1 MNFDAIFVFLR
12 GKNKKEAMQNL
23 IKTFRI
29 QLEIMPMDFF
39 RSFHETINWDNRL
52 IGLLGPKGVGKST
65 LLLQHIKKTHDIGES
80 LYVQADDFYFT
91 THRLFDL
98 AYDFFAHGGKYLY
111 IDEIHKYKGWSTEIK
126 QIYDQLPL
134 LHVVYS
140 GSSLLDLEK
149 GGTDLSR
156 RTREYKMPGLS
167 FREYLNLS
175 LGWNLKAATLD
186 EVLAVKVDF
195 PYGEHRPLMY
205 FKKYMQRGYYPFF
218 NEPDYLPKLK
228 KVIMTTVEEDIPRY
242 AEMSISSREQLKKL
256 MYVLSQSV
264 PYKPNY
270 SELERDLGIP
280 RNSRPDY
287 IAYLEKARLLSAL
300 REKAK
305 GNSVMRKIDKIY
317 LDNPNIAYALSDS
330 DPDLGNMRET
340 IFLAWMKDLY
350 PLTTSSISDF
360 EMNGRTFEL
369 GGKKKGKKQ
378 IESATEGYIV
388 KDDIEYAYQNIIPLW
403 MFGFVY

>member
-1 MNFDAIFVFLR
+1 
-12 GKNKKEAMQNL
+12 MQNL

-29 QLEIMPMDFF
+29 QLEITPMDFF
-39 RSFHETINWDNRL
+39 RPFHEVINWDNRL

-65 LLLQHIKKTHDIGES
+65 LLLQHIKKAHNLDEA

-98 AYDFFAHGGKYLY
+98 AYDFQANGGKYLY
-111 IDEIHKYKGWSTEIK
+111 IDEIHKYRNWTVDIK

-149 GGTDLSR
+149 GGADLSR
-156 RTREYKMPGLS
+156 RTREYHMSGLS

-175 LGWNLKAATLD
+175 LGWNLKPATLD
-186 EVLAVKVDF
+186 EVLAGKVDF
-195 PYGEHRPLMY
+195 PYGEHRPLKY
-205 FKKYMQRGYYPFF
+205 FKTYMRTGFYPFF
-218 NEPDYLPKLK
+218 NEPDYLQRLK
-228 KVIMTTVEEDIPRY
+228 RVVMTTVEEDIPRY

-280 RNSRPDY
+280 RNSLPDY
-287 IAYLEKARLLSAL
+287 VAYLEKARLLSAL
-300 REKAK
+300 REKAT
-305 GNSVMRKIDKIY
+305 GNGILRKINKIY
-317 LDNPNIAYALSDS
+317 LDNPNMAYALSATE
-330 DPDLGNMRET
+330 PDVGNMRET
-340 IFLAWMKDLY
+340 IFIAWMKDLY
-350 PLTTSSISDF
+350 PLFASAISDF
-360 EMNGRTFEL
+360 EIDNRTFEV

-378 IESATEGYIV
+378 LAEASEGYIV

>member
-1 MNFDAIFVFLR
+1 
-12 GKNKKEAMQNL
+12 MQNL

-29 QLEIMPMDFF
+29 QLEITPMDFF
-39 RSFHETINWDNRL
+39 RPFHEVINWDNRL

-65 LLLQHIKKTHDIGES
+65 LLLQHIKKAHNLDEA

-98 AYDFFAHGGKYLY
+98 AYDFQANGGKYLY
-111 IDEIHKYKGWSTEIK
+111 IDEIHKYRNWTVDIK

-149 GGTDLSR
+149 GGADLSR
-156 RTREYKMPGLS
+156 RTREYHMSGLS

-175 LGWNLKAATLD
+175 LGWNLKPATLD
-186 EVLAVKVDF
+186 EVLAGKVDF
-195 PYGEHRPLMY
+195 PYGEHRPLKY
-205 FKKYMQRGYYPFF
+205 FKTYMRTGFYPFF
-218 NEPDYLPKLK
+218 NEPDYLQRLK
-228 KVIMTTVEEDIPRY
+228 RVVMTTVEEDIPRY

-270 SELERDLGIP
+270 SE
-280 RNSRPDY
+280 Y
-287 IAYLEKARLLSAL
+287 VAYLEKARLLSAL
-300 REKAK
+300 REKAT
-305 GNSVMRKIDKIY
+305 GNGILRKINKIY
-317 LDNPNIAYALSDS
+317 LDNPNMAYALSATE
-330 DPDLGNMRET
+330 PDVGNMRET
-340 IFLAWMKDLY
+340 IFIAWMKDLY
-350 PLTTSSISDF
+350 PLFASAISDF
-360 EMNGRTFEL
+360 EIDNRTFEV

-378 IESATEGYIV
+378 LAEASEGYIV

>member
-1 MNFDAIFVFLR
+1 
-12 GKNKKEAMQNL
+12 
-23 IKTFRI
+23 
-29 QLEIMPMDFF
+29 MDFF
-39 RSFHETINWDNRL
+39 RPFHETINWDNRL

-65 LLLQHIKKTHDIGES
+65 LLLQHIRKTHPLDEA

-98 AYDFFAHGGKYLY
+98 AYDFFALGGKYLY
-111 IDEIHKYKGWSTEIK
+111 IDEIHKYKNWSTEIK

-149 GGTDLSR
+149 GGADLSR
-156 RTREYKMPGLS
+156 RTREYRMPGLS

-175 LGWNLKAATLD
+175 MGWNLKPATLD
-186 EVLAVKVDF
+186 EVLAGKVDF
-195 PYGEHRPLMY
+195 PYKEHRPLKY
-205 FKKYMQRGYYPFF
+205 FKTYMKTGFYPFF
-218 NEPDYLPKLK
+218 KELDYLPKLK
-228 KVIMTTVEEDIPRY
+228 RVVMTTVEEDIPRY
-242 AEMSISSREQLKKL
+242 AEMSVSSREQLKKL
-256 MYVLSQSV
+256 MYVLAQSV

-280 RNSRPDY
+280 RNSLPDY

-300 REKAK
+300 REKSS
-305 GNSVMRKIDKIY
+305 GNSILRKIDKIY
-317 LDNPNIAYALSDS
+317 LDNPNMAFALSDTE
-330 DPDLGNMRET
+330 PDLGNLRET
-340 IFLAWMKDLY
+340 LFIAWLKDLY
-350 PLTTSSISDF
+350 PLTASSLSDF
-360 EMNGRTFEL
+360 EIGERTFEV

-378 IESATEGYIV
+378 IETATEGYIV

>member
-1 MNFDAIFVFLR
+1 
-12 GKNKKEAMQNL
+12 
-23 IKTFRI
+23 
-29 QLEIMPMDFF
+29 MDFF
-39 RSFHETINWDNRL
+39 RPFHETINWDNRL

-65 LLLQHIKKTHDIGES
+65 LLLQHIRKTHPLDEV

-98 AYDFFAHGGKYLY
+98 AYDFFALGGKYLY
-111 IDEIHKYKGWSTEIK
+111 IDEIHKYKNWSTEIK

-149 GGTDLSR
+149 GGADLSR

-175 LGWNLKAATLD
+175 MGWNLKPATLD
-186 EVLAVKVDF
+186 EVLAGKVDF
-195 PYGEHRPLMY
+195 PYKEHRPLKY
-205 FKKYMQRGYYPFF
+205 FKTYMKTGFYPFF
-218 NEPDYLPKLK
+218 KELDYLPKLK
-228 KVIMTTVEEDIPRY
+228 RVVMTTVEEDIPRY
-242 AEMSISSREQLKKL
+242 AEMSVSSREQLKKL
-256 MYVLSQSV
+256 MYVLAQSV

-280 RNSRPDY
+280 RNSLPDY
-287 IAYLEKARLLSAL
+287 IGYLEKARLLSAL
-300 REKAK
+300 REKTS
-305 GNSVMRKIDKIY
+305 GNGILRKIDKIY
-317 LDNPNIAYALSDS
+317 LDNPNMAYALSDTE
-330 DPDLGNMRET
+330 PDLGNLRET
-340 IFLAWMKDLY
+340 LFIAWLKDLY
-350 PLTTSSISDF
+350 PLTASSLSDF
-360 EMNGRTFEL
+360 EIGERTFEV

-378 IESATEGYIV
+378 IETASEGYIV

>member
-1 MNFDAIFVFLR
+1 
-12 GKNKKEAMQNL
+12 
-23 IKTFRI
+23 
-29 QLEIMPMDFF
+29 MDFF

-65 LLLQHIKKTHDIGES
+65 LLLQHIRKTHPFDEA

-111 IDEIHKYKGWSTEIK
+111 IDEIHKYPNWSTEIK

-140 GSSLLDLEK
+140 GSSLLDLER
-149 GGTDLSR
+149 GGADLSR
-156 RTREYKMPGLS
+156 RTREYTMPGLS

-175 LGWNLKAATLD
+175 LGWDLKTAILD
-186 EVLAVKVDF
+186 EVLAGKVDF
-195 PYGEHRPLMY
+195 PYGEQRPLKY
-205 FKKYMQRGYYPFF
+205 FRTYMRKGYYPFF
-218 NEPDYLPKLK
+218 NDPDYLPKLK
-228 KVIMTTVEEDIPRY
+228 KVVMTTVEEDIPRY
-242 AEMSISSREQLKKL
+242 AAMSIASREQLKKL

-280 RNSRPDY
+280 RNSLPDY
-287 IAYLEKARLLSAL
+287 IAYLEKARLLAAL
-300 REKAK
+300 RDKTS
-305 GNSVMRKIDKIY
+305 GNGVLRKIDKIY
-317 LDNPNIAYALSDS
+317 LDNPNMAYALSDT

-340 IFLAWMKDLY
+340 VFIAWMKDHY
-350 PLTTSSISDF
+350 PLTASPISDF
-360 EMNGRTFEL
+360 EIGDRTFEV
-369 GGKKKGKKQ
+369 GGKRKGKKQ
-378 IESATEGYIV
+378 IQAATKGYVV

>member
-1 MNFDAIFVFLR
+1 
-12 GKNKKEAMQNL
+12 MQSLFN
-23 IKTFRI
+23 TFHI
-29 QLEIMPMDFF
+29 LLEITPMQFF
-39 RSFHETINWDNRL
+39 RSFHESINWDNRL

-65 LLLQHIKKTHDIGES
+65 LLLQHIKKTHATDEA

-91 THRLFDL
+91 THRLYDL
-98 AYDFFAHGGKYLY
+98 AYSFFAQGGKYLY
-111 IDEIHKYKGWSTEIK
+111 IDEIHKYKNWSSEIK

-134 LHVVYS
+134 LHLVYS

-149 GGTDLSR
+149 GGADLSR

-175 LGWNLKAATLD
+175 MGWNLKKATLE
-186 EVLAVKVDF
+186 EVLAGKVDF
-195 PYGEHRPLMY
+195 PYGEHRPLKY
-205 FKKYMQRGYYPFF
+205 FKTYFRIGYYPFF

-228 KVIMTTVEEDIPRY
+228 QVIMTTVEEDIPRY
-242 AEMSISSREQLKKL
+242 AEMSIASREKLKKL
-256 MYVLSQSV
+256 MYVLAQSV

-280 RNSRPDY
+280 RNTLPDY

-300 REKAK
+300 RENVT
-305 GNSVMRKIDKIY
+305 GNSVLRKIEKLY
-317 LDNPNIAYALSDS
+317 LDNPNMAYALSDS
-330 DPDLGNMRET
+330 EPDIGNLRET
-340 IFLAWMKDLY
+340 LFIAWLKDLY
-350 PLTTSSISDF
+350 PLTASPISDF
-360 EMNGRTFEL
+360 EIDGRTFEL

-378 IESATEGYIV
+378 IAEAKEGYIV
-388 KDDIEYAYQNIIPLW
+388 KDDIEYAYENIIPLW

>member
-1 MNFDAIFVFLR
+1 
-12 GKNKKEAMQNL
+12 MQNL

-29 QLEIMPMDFF
+29 QLEITPMDFF
-39 RSFHETINWDNRL
+39 RPFHEVINWDNRL

-65 LLLQHIKKTHDIGES
+65 LLLQHIKKAHNLDEV

-98 AYDFFAHGGKYLY
+98 AYDFQANGGKYLY
-111 IDEIHKYKGWSTEIK
+111 IDEIHKYRNWTVDIK

-149 GGTDLSR
+149 GGADLSR
-156 RTREYKMPGLS
+156 RTREYHMSGLS

-175 LGWNLKAATLD
+175 LGWNLKPATLD
-186 EVLAVKVDF
+186 EVLAGKVDF
-195 PYGEHRPLMY
+195 PYGEHRPLKY
-205 FKKYMQRGYYPFF
+205 FKTYMKTGYYPFF
-218 NEPDYLPKLK
+218 NEPDYLQRLK
-228 KVIMTTVEEDIPRY
+228 RVVMTTVEEDIPRY

-280 RNSRPDY
+280 RNSLPDY
-287 IAYLEKARLLSAL
+287 VAYLEKARLLSAL
-300 REKAK
+300 REKAT
-305 GNSVMRKIDKIY
+305 GNGILRKINKIY
-317 LDNPNIAYALSDS
+317 LDNPNMAYALSATE
-330 DPDLGNMRET
+330 PDVGNMRET
-340 IFLAWMKDLY
+340 IFIAWMKDLY
-350 PLTTSSISDF
+350 PLFASAISDF
-360 EMNGRTFEL
+360 EIDGRTFEV

-378 IESATEGYIV
+378 LAEASEGYIV

>member
-1 MNFDAIFVFLR
+1 
-12 GKNKKEAMQNL
+12 MQNL
-23 IKTFRI
+23 IKTFHI
-29 QLEIMPMDFF
+29 QLEITPMDFF
-39 RSFHETINWDNRL
+39 RPFHDTINWNNRL

-65 LLLQHIKKTHDIGES
+65 LLLQHIQKANPLNET

-91 THRLFDL
+91 THRIFDL
-98 AYDFFAHGGKYLY
+98 AYNFFAQGGKYLY
-111 IDEIHKYKGWSTEIK
+111 INEIHKYKNWTTDIK

-149 GGTDLSR
+149 GGADLSR

-175 LGWNLKAATLD
+175 MGWNLKPATLD
-186 EVLAVKVDF
+186 DILAGKVDF
-195 PYGEHRPLMY
+195 PYREHRPLKY
-205 FKKYMQRGYYPFF
+205 FNTYMKSGFYPFF
-218 NEPDYLPKLK
+218 NEPDYLPRLK
-228 KVIMTTVEEDIPRY
+228 RVIMTTVEEDIPRY
-242 AEMSISSREQLKKL
+242 AEMSVSSREQLKKL
-256 MYVLSQSV
+256 MYVLAQSV

-270 SELERDLGIP
+270 SELERDLGIL
-280 RNSRPDY
+280 RNSLPDY

-300 REKAK
+300 REKTT
-305 GNSVMRKIDKIY
+305 GNGILRKIDKIY
-317 LDNPNIAYALSDS
+317 LDNPNMAYALSDTE
-330 DPDLGNMRET
+330 PDIGNMRET
-340 IFLAWMKDLY
+340 VFLAWMKDLY
-350 PLTTSSISDF
+350 PLTASPISDF
-360 EMNGRTFEL
+360 EINGRTFEL

-378 IESATEGYIV
+378 IETASEGYIV

>member
-98 AYDFFAHGGKYLY
+98 AYGFFAHGGKYLY

-149 GGTDLSR
+149 GGADLSR

-175 LGWNLKAATLD
+175 LGWSLKAATLD
-186 EVLAVKVDF
+186 EVLAGKVDF

-205 FKKYMQRGYYPFF
+205 FKKYMRRGYYPFF

-270 SELERDLGIP
+270 SELERDLGIS
-280 RNSRPDY
+280 RNSLPDY

-317 LDNPNIAYALSDS
+317 LDNPNMAYALSDS

>member
-1 MNFDAIFVFLR
+1 
-12 GKNKKEAMQNL
+12 
-23 IKTFRI
+23 
-29 QLEIMPMDFF
+29 MDFF

-65 LLLQHIKKTHDIGES
+65 LLLQHIRKTHPFDEA

-111 IDEIHKYKGWSTEIK
+111 IDEIHKYPNWFTEIK

-134 LHVVYS
+134 LYVVYS
-140 GSSLLDLEK
+140 GSSLLDLER
-149 GGTDLSR
+149 GGADLSR
-156 RTREYKMPGLS
+156 RTREYTMPGLS

-175 LGWNLKAATLD
+175 LGWDLKTATLD
-186 EVLAVKVDF
+186 EVLAGKVDF
-195 PYGEHRPLMY
+195 PYGEQRPLKY
-205 FKKYMQRGYYPFF
+205 FRTYMRKGYYPFF
-218 NEPDYLPKLK
+218 NDPDYLPKLK
-228 KVIMTTVEEDIPRY
+228 KVVMTTVEEDIPRY
-242 AEMSISSREQLKKL
+242 AAMSIASRKQLKKL

-280 RNSRPDY
+280 RNSLPDY
-287 IAYLEKARLLSAL
+287 IAYLEKARLLAAL
-300 REKAK
+300 RDKTS
-305 GNSVMRKIDKIY
+305 GNGVLRKIDKIY
-317 LDNPNIAYALSDS
+317 LDNPNMAYALSDT
-330 DPDLGNMRET
+330 DPDLSNMRET
-340 IFLAWMKDLY
+340 IFIAWMKDHY
-350 PLTTSSISDF
+350 PLTASPISDF
-360 EMNGRTFEL
+360 EIGDRTFEV
-369 GGKKKGKKQ
+369 GGKRKGKKQ
-378 IESATEGYIV
+378 IQAATKGYVV

>member
-1 MNFDAIFVFLR
+1 
-12 GKNKKEAMQNL
+12 MQNL

-29 QLEIMPMDFF
+29 QLEITPMDFF
-39 RSFHETINWDNRL
+39 RPFHEVINWDNRL

-65 LLLQHIKKTHDIGES
+65 LLLQHIKKAHNLDEA

-98 AYDFFAHGGKYLY
+98 AYDFQANGGKYLY
-111 IDEIHKYKGWSTEIK
+111 IDEIHKYRNWTVDIK

-149 GGTDLSR
+149 GGADLSR
-156 RTREYKMPGLS
+156 RTREYHMSGLS

-175 LGWNLKAATLD
+175 LGWNLKPATLD
-186 EVLAVKVDF
+186 EVLAGKVDF
-195 PYGEHRPLMY
+195 PYGEHRPLKY
-205 FKKYMQRGYYPFF
+205 FKTYMRTGFYPFF
-218 NEPDYLPKLK
+218 NEPDYLQRLK
-228 KVIMTTVEEDIPRY
+228 RVVMTTVEEDIPRY

-280 RNSRPDY
+280 RNSLPDY
-287 IAYLEKARLLSAL
+287 VAYLEKARLLSAL
-300 REKAK
+300 REKAT
-305 GNSVMRKIDKIY
+305 GNGILRKINKIY
-317 LDNPNIAYALSDS
+317 LDNPNMAYALSATE
-330 DPDLGNMRET
+330 PDIGNMRET
-340 IFLAWMKDLY
+340 IFIAWMKDLY
-350 PLTTSSISDF
+350 PLFASAISDF
-360 EMNGRTFEL
+360 EIDNRTFEV

-378 IESATEGYIV
+378 LAEASEGYIV

>member
-1 MNFDAIFVFLR
+1 
-12 GKNKKEAMQNL
+12 MQNL
-23 IKTFRI
+23 IKAFHI
-29 QLEIMPMDFF
+29 QLEITPMKFF
-39 RSFHETINWDNRL
+39 RPFHDAINWDNRL

-65 LLLQHIKKTHDIGES
+65 LLLQHIRRDLPIDET

-98 AYDFFAHGGKYLY
+98 AYDFFAQGGKFLF
-111 IDEIHKYKGWSTEIK
+111 IDEIHKYRHWSTEIK
-126 QIYDQLPL
+126 QMYDQLPL

-149 GGTDLSR
+149 GGADLSR
-156 RTREYKMPGLS
+156 RTREYTMPGLS

-175 LGWNLKAATLD
+175 MGWQLDTASLD
-186 EVLAVKVDF
+186 EVLSGKVDF
-195 PYGEHRPLMY
+195 PFGEYRPLKY
-205 FKKYMQRGYYPFF
+205 FKTYMKQGFYPFF
-218 NEPDYLPKLK
+218 GEPDYLPKLK
-228 KVIMTTVEEDIPRY
+228 RVVMTTVEEDIPRY

-256 MYVLSQSV
+256 MYVLAQSV

-280 RNSRPDY
+280 RNSLPDY

-300 REKAK
+300 REKTS
-305 GNSVMRKIDKIY
+305 GNSMIRKIDKIY
-317 LDNPNIAYALSDS
+317 LDNPNMAYALSDTE
-330 DPDLGNMRET
+330 PDLGNMRET
-340 IFLAWMKDLY
+340 LFIAWMKDLY
-350 PLTTSSISDF
+350 PLTASPVSDF
-360 EMNGRTFEL
+360 EIGGKTFEV

-378 IESATEGYIV
+378 IQAAEEGYVV
-388 KDDIEYAYQNIIPLW
+388 KDDIEYAYRNIIPLW

>member
-1 MNFDAIFVFLR
+1 MN
-12 GKNKKEAMQNL
+12 
-23 IKTFRI
+23 
-29 QLEIMPMDFF
+29 FF

-65 LLLQHIKKTHDIGES
+65 LLLQHIQKAHDIGES

-98 AYDFFAHGGKYLY
+98 AYSFFANGGRFLY

-149 GGTDLSR
+149 GGADLSR
-156 RTREYKMPGLS
+156 RTREYKMFGLS

-175 LGWNLKAATLD
+175 MGWNLKVATLD
-186 EVLAVKVDF
+186 EVLAGKVDF
-195 PYGEHRPLMY
+195 PYGEHRPLKY
-205 FKKYMQRGYYPFF
+205 FKMYIRNGYYPFF
-218 NEPDYLPKLK
+218 SEPDYLPKLQI
-228 KVIMTTVEEDIPRY
+228 VIMTTVEEDIPRY

-280 RNSRPDY
+280 RNSLPDY

-300 REKAK
+300 REKTK

-317 LDNPNIAYALSDS
+317 LDNPNMAYALSDAE
-330 DPDLGNMRET
+330 PDLGNMRET
-340 IFLAWMKDLY
+340 VFMAWLKDLY
-350 PLTTSSISDF
+350 PLTTSPISDF

-378 IESATEGYIV
+378 IESATEGYVV

>member
-1 MNFDAIFVFLR
+1 
-12 GKNKKEAMQNL
+12 MQNL
-23 IKTFRI
+23 FKTFRI
-29 QLEIMPMDFF
+29 QLEITPMDFF
-39 RSFHETINWDNRL
+39 RPFHDVINWENRL

-65 LLLQHIKKTHDIGES
+65 LLLQHIKKTHSFAEA

-111 IDEIHKYKGWSTEIK
+111 IDEIHKYRNWSIEVK

-149 GGTDLSR
+149 GGADLSR

-175 LGWNLKAATLD
+175 MGWNLKPTTLD
-186 EVLAVKVDF
+186 EILAGKVDF
-195 PYGEHRPLMY
+195 PYGEHRPLKY
-205 FKKYMQRGYYPFF
+205 FKTYMKSGFYPFF

-228 KVIMTTVEEDIPRY
+228 EVIMTIVEEDIPRY

-256 MYVLSQSV
+256 MYVLAQNV

-280 RNSRPDY
+280 RNSLPDY

-300 REKAK
+300 REKTT
-305 GNSVMRKIDKIY
+305 GNSIMRKIDKIY
-317 LDNPNIAYALSDS
+317 LDNPNMAYALSDTE
-330 DPDLGNMRET
+330 PDLGNMRET
-340 IFLAWMKDLY
+340 VFIAWMKDRY
-350 PLTTSSISDF
+350 ALTASPVSDF
-360 EMNGRTFEL
+360 EIDGRTFVVGGNEV

-378 IESATEGYIV
+378 IQASMEGYVV

>member
-1 MNFDAIFVFLR
+1 
-12 GKNKKEAMQNL
+12 
-23 IKTFRI
+23 
-29 QLEIMPMDFF
+29 MDFF
-39 RSFHETINWDNRL
+39 RPFHEVINWDNRL

-65 LLLQHIKKTHDIGES
+65 LLLQHIKKAHNLDEA

-98 AYDFFAHGGKYLY
+98 AYDFQANGGKYLY
-111 IDEIHKYKGWSTEIK
+111 IDEIHKYRNWTVDIK

-149 GGTDLSR
+149 GGADLSR
-156 RTREYKMPGLS
+156 RTREYHMSGLS

-175 LGWNLKAATLD
+175 LGWNLKPATLD
-186 EVLAVKVDF
+186 EVLAGKIDF
-195 PYGEHRPLMY
+195 PYGEHRPLKY
-205 FKKYMQRGYYPFF
+205 FKTYMKTGYYPFF
-218 NEPDYLPKLK
+218 NEPDYLQRLK
-228 KVIMTTVEEDIPRY
+228 RVVMTTVEEDIPRY

-280 RNSRPDY
+280 RNSLPDY
-287 IAYLEKARLLSAL
+287 VAYLEKARLLSAL
-300 REKAK
+300 REKAT
-305 GNSVMRKIDKIY
+305 GNGILRKINKIY
-317 LDNPNIAYALSDS
+317 LDNPNMAYALSATE
-330 DPDLGNMRET
+330 PDIGNMRET
-340 IFLAWMKDLY
+340 IFIAWMKDLY
-350 PLTTSSISDF
+350 PLFASAISDF
-360 EMNGRTFEL
+360 EIDNRTFEV

-378 IESATEGYIV
+378 LAEASEGYIV

>member
-1 MNFDAIFVFLR
+1 MLF
-12 GKNKKEAMQNL
+12 AMQNL
-23 IKTFRI
+23 IKTFHI
-29 QLEIMPMDFF
+29 QLEITPMKFF
-39 RSFHETINWDNRL
+39 RLFHDVINWDNRL

-65 LLLQHIKKTHDIGES
+65 LLLQHIRRALPLDET

-98 AYDFFAHGGKYLY
+98 AYDFFAQGGKFLFV
-111 IDEIHKYKGWSTEIK
+111 DEIHKYRHWSTEIK

-149 GGTDLSR
+149 GGADLSR
-156 RTREYKMPGLS
+156 RTREYMMPGLS

-175 LGWNLKAATLD
+175 MGWQLATASLD
-186 EVLAVKVDF
+186 DVLSGKVDF
-195 PYGEHRPLMY
+195 PYGEYRPLKY
-205 FKKYMQRGYYPFF
+205 FKTYMKQGFYPFF
-218 NEPDYLPKLK
+218 GEPDYLPKLK
-228 KVIMTTVEEDIPRY
+228 RVVMTTVEEDIPRY

-256 MYVLSQSV
+256 MYVLAQSV

-280 RNSRPDY
+280 RNTLPDY

-300 REKAK
+300 REKTS
-305 GNSVMRKIDKIY
+305 GNSIMRKIDKIY
-317 LDNPNIAYALSDS
+317 LDNPNMAYALSDNE
-330 DPDLGNMRET
+330 PDLGNMRET
-340 IFLAWMKDLY
+340 LFIAWMKDLY
-350 PLTTSSISDF
+350 PLTASPVSDF
-360 EMNGRTFEL
+360 EIDGKTFEV

-378 IESATEGYIV
+378 IQAAEEGYVV
-388 KDDIEYAYQNIIPLW
+388 KDDIEYAYRNIIPLW

>member
-1 MNFDAIFVFLR
+1 
-12 GKNKKEAMQNL
+12 MQNL
-23 IKTFRI
+23 IKAFHI
-29 QLEIMPMDFF
+29 QLEITPMKFF
-39 RSFHETINWDNRL
+39 RPFHVAINWDNRL

-65 LLLQHIKKTHDIGES
+65 LLLQHIRRDLPIDET

-98 AYDFFAHGGKYLY
+98 AYDFFAQGGKFLF
-111 IDEIHKYKGWSTEIK
+111 IDEIHKYRHWSTEIK
-126 QIYDQLPL
+126 QMYDQLPL

-149 GGTDLSR
+149 GGADLSR
-156 RTREYKMPGLS
+156 RTREYTMPGLS

-175 LGWNLKAATLD
+175 MGWQLDTASLD
-186 EVLAVKVDF
+186 EVLSGKVDF
-195 PYGEHRPLMY
+195 PYGEYRPLKY
-205 FKKYMQRGYYPFF
+205 FKTYMKQGFYPFF
-218 NEPDYLPKLK
+218 GEPDYLPKLK
-228 KVIMTTVEEDIPRY
+228 RVVMTTVEEDIPRY

-256 MYVLSQSV
+256 MYVLAQSV

-280 RNSRPDY
+280 RNSLPDY

-300 REKAK
+300 REKTS
-305 GNSVMRKIDKIY
+305 GNSMIRKIDKIY
-317 LDNPNIAYALSDS
+317 LDNPNMAYALSDTE
-330 DPDLGNMRET
+330 PDLGNMRET
-340 IFLAWMKDLY
+340 LFIAWMKDLY
-350 PLTTSSISDF
+350 PLTASPVSDF
-360 EMNGRTFEL
+360 EIGGKTFEV

-378 IESATEGYIV
+378 IQAAEEGYVV
-388 KDDIEYAYQNIIPLW
+388 KDDIEYAYRNIIPLW

>member
-1 MNFDAIFVFLR
+1 
-12 GKNKKEAMQNL
+12 MQNL

-29 QLEIMPMDFF
+29 QLEITPMDFF
-39 RSFHETINWDNRL
+39 RPFHEVINWDNRL

-65 LLLQHIKKTHDIGES
+65 LLLQHIKKAHNLDEV

-98 AYDFFAHGGKYLY
+98 AYDFQANGGKYLY
-111 IDEIHKYKGWSTEIK
+111 IDEIHKYRNWTVDIK

-149 GGTDLSR
+149 GGADLSR
-156 RTREYKMPGLS
+156 RTREYHMSGLS

-175 LGWNLKAATLD
+175 LGWNLKPATLD
-186 EVLAVKVDF
+186 EVLAGKVDF
-195 PYGEHRPLMY
+195 PYGEHRPLKY
-205 FKKYMQRGYYPFF
+205 FKTYMKTGYYPFF
-218 NEPDYLPKLK
+218 NEPDYLQRLK
-228 KVIMTTVEEDIPRY
+228 RVVMTTVEEDIPRY

-280 RNSRPDY
+280 RNSLPDY
-287 IAYLEKARLLSAL
+287 VAYLEKARLLSAL
-300 REKAK
+300 REKAT
-305 GNSVMRKIDKIY
+305 GNGILRKINKIY
-317 LDNPNIAYALSDS
+317 LDNPNMAYALSATE
-330 DPDLGNMRET
+330 PDIGNMRET
-340 IFLAWMKDLY
+340 IFIAWMKDLY
-350 PLTTSSISDF
+350 PLFASAISDF
-360 EMNGRTFEL
+360 EIDNRTFEV

-378 IESATEGYIV
+378 LAEASEGYIV

>member
-1 MNFDAIFVFLR
+1 
-12 GKNKKEAMQNL
+12 MQNL

-29 QLEIMPMDFF
+29 QLEITPMDFF
-39 RSFHETINWDNRL
+39 RPFHEVINWDNRL

-65 LLLQHIKKTHDIGES
+65 LLLQHIKKAHNLDEA

-98 AYDFFAHGGKYLY
+98 AYDFQANGGKYLY
-111 IDEIHKYKGWSTEIK
+111 IDEIHKYRNWTVDIK

-149 GGTDLSR
+149 GGAELSR
-156 RTREYKMPGLS
+156 RTREYHMSGLS
-167 FREYLNLS
+167 LREYLNLS
-175 LGWNLKAATLD
+175 LGWNLKPATLD
-186 EVLAVKVDF
+186 EVLAGKIDF
-195 PYGEHRPLMY
+195 PYGEHRPLKY
-205 FKKYMQRGYYPFF
+205 FKTYMKTGYYPFF
-218 NEPDYLPKLK
+218 NEPDYLQRLK
-228 KVIMTTVEEDIPRY
+228 RVVMTTVEEDIPRY

-280 RNSRPDY
+280 RNSLPDY
-287 IAYLEKARLLSAL
+287 VAYLEKARLLSAL
-300 REKAK
+300 REKATDN
-305 GNSVMRKIDKIY
+305 GILRKINKIY
-317 LDNPNIAYALSDS
+317 LDNPNMAYALSATE
-330 DPDLGNMRET
+330 PDIGNMRET
-340 IFLAWMKDLY
+340 IFIAWMKDLY
-350 PLTTSSISDF
+350 PLFASAISDF
-360 EMNGRTFEL
+360 EIDNRTFEV

-378 IESATEGYIV
+378 LAEASEGYIV

>member
-1 MNFDAIFVFLR
+1 
-12 GKNKKEAMQNL
+12 MQNL

-29 QLEIMPMDFF
+29 QLEITPMDFF
-39 RSFHETINWDNRL
+39 RPFHEVINWDNRL

-65 LLLQHIKKTHDIGES
+65 LLLQHIKKAHNLDEV

-98 AYDFFAHGGKYLY
+98 AYDFQANGGKYLY
-111 IDEIHKYKGWSTEIK
+111 IDEIHKYRNWTVDIK

-149 GGTDLSR
+149 GGADLSR
-156 RTREYKMPGLS
+156 RTREYHMSGLS
-167 FREYLNLS
+167 FREYLSLS
-175 LGWNLKAATLD
+175 LGWNLKPATLD
-186 EVLAVKVDF
+186 EVLAGKVDF
-195 PYGEHRPLMY
+195 PYGEHRPLKY
-205 FKKYMQRGYYPFF
+205 FKTYMRTGFYPFF
-218 NEPDYLPKLK
+218 NEPDYLQRLK
-228 KVIMTTVEEDIPRY
+228 RVVMTTVEEDIPRY

-280 RNSRPDY
+280 RNSLPDY
-287 IAYLEKARLLSAL
+287 VAYLEKARLLSAL
-300 REKAK
+300 REKAT
-305 GNSVMRKIDKIY
+305 GNGILRKINKIY
-317 LDNPNIAYALSDS
+317 LDNPNMVYALSATE
-330 DPDLGNMRET
+330 PDVGNMRET
-340 IFLAWMKDLY
+340 IFIAWMKDLY
-350 PLTTSSISDF
+350 PLFASAISDF
-360 EMNGRTFEL
+360 EIDGRTFEV

-378 IESATEGYIV
+378 LAEASEGYIV

>member
-1 MNFDAIFVFLR
+1 MIYNANFLFLQ
-12 GKNKKEAMQNL
+12 GQTIEKIMQNL

-29 QLEIMPMDFF
+29 QLEITPMNFF
-39 RSFHETINWDNRL
+39 RPFHDIINWENRL

-65 LLLQHIKKTHDIGES
+65 LLLQHIRKTRSLDEA

-98 AYDFFAHGGKYLY
+98 AYDFFALGGKYLY
-111 IDEIHKYKGWSTEIK
+111 IDEIHKYKNWSTEIK

-149 GGTDLSR
+149 GGADLSR
-156 RTREYKMPGLS
+156 RTREYRMPGLS

-175 LGWNLKAATLD
+175 MGWNLKPASLD
-186 EVLAVKVDF
+186 EILAGKIDF
-195 PYGEHRPLMY
+195 PYKEHRPLKY
-205 FKKYMQRGYYPFF
+205 FKTYMKTGFYPFF
-218 NEPDYLPKLK
+218 NEIDYLPKLK
-228 KVIMTTVEEDIPRY
+228 RVVMTTVEEDIPRY

-256 MYVLSQSV
+256 MYVLAQSV

-280 RNSRPDY
+280 RNSLPDY

-300 REKAK
+300 RDKAS
-305 GNSVMRKIDKIY
+305 GNSVLRKINKIY
-317 LDNPNIAYALSDS
+317 LDNPNIAYALSDTE
-330 DPDLGNMRET
+330 PDLGNLRET
-340 IFLAWMKDLY
+340 LFIAWLKDLY
-350 PLTTSSISDF
+350 SLTASPVADF
-360 EMNGRTFEL
+360 EIDGRTFEL

-378 IESATEGYIV
+378 IETATEGYIV

>member
-1 MNFDAIFVFLR
+1 
-12 GKNKKEAMQNL
+12 MQNL

-29 QLEIMPMDFF
+29 QLEITPMDFF
-39 RSFHETINWDNRL
+39 RPFHEVINWDNRL

-65 LLLQHIKKTHDIGES
+65 LLLQHIKKAHNLDEA

-98 AYDFFAHGGKYLY
+98 AYDFQANGGKYLY
-111 IDEIHKYKGWSTEIK
+111 IDEIHKYRNWTVDIK

-149 GGTDLSR
+149 GGADLSR
-156 RTREYKMPGLS
+156 RTREYHMSGLS

-175 LGWNLKAATLD
+175 LGWNLKPATLD
-186 EVLAVKVDF
+186 EVLAGKVDF
-195 PYGEHRPLMY
+195 PYGEHRPLKY
-205 FKKYMQRGYYPFF
+205 FKTYMRTGFYPFF
-218 NEPDYLPKLK
+218 NEPDYLQRLK
-228 KVIMTTVEEDIPRY
+228 RVVMTTVEEDIPRY

-280 RNSRPDY
+280 RNSLPDY
-287 IAYLEKARLLSAL
+287 VAYLEKARLLSAL
-300 REKAK
+300 REKAT
-305 GNSVMRKIDKIY
+305 GNGILRKINKIY
-317 LDNPNIAYALSDS
+317 LDNPNMAYALSATE
-330 DPDLGNMRET
+330 PDVGNMRET
-340 IFLAWMKDLY
+340 IFIAWMKDLY
-350 PLTTSSISDF
+350 PLFASAISDF
-360 EMNGRTFEL
+360 EIDGRTFEV

-378 IESATEGYIV
+378 LAEASEGYIV

>member
-1 MNFDAIFVFLR
+1 MFCRAIFVVLR
-12 GKNKKEAMQNL
+12 HEIKIQAMQNL
-23 IKTFRI
+23 IKAFHI
-29 QLEIMPMDFF
+29 QLEITPMKFF
-39 RSFHETINWDNRL
+39 RPFHDAINWDNRL

-65 LLLQHIKKTHDIGES
+65 LLLQHIRRDLPIDET

-98 AYDFFAHGGKYLY
+98 AYDFFAQGGKFLF
-111 IDEIHKYKGWSTEIK
+111 IDEIHKYRHWSTEIK
-126 QIYDQLPL
+126 QMYDQLPL

-149 GGTDLSR
+149 GGADLSR
-156 RTREYKMPGLS
+156 RTREYTMPGLS

-175 LGWNLKAATLD
+175 MGWQLDTASLD
-186 EVLAVKVDF
+186 EVLSGKVDF
-195 PYGEHRPLMY
+195 PFGEYRPLKY
-205 FKKYMQRGYYPFF
+205 FKTYMKQGFYPFF
-218 NEPDYLPKLK
+218 GEPDYLPKLK
-228 KVIMTTVEEDIPRY
+228 RVVMTTVEEDIPRY

-256 MYVLSQSV
+256 MYVLAQSV

-280 RNSRPDY
+280 RNSLPDY

-300 REKAK
+300 REKTS
-305 GNSVMRKIDKIY
+305 GNSMIRKIDKIY
-317 LDNPNIAYALSDS
+317 LDNPNMAYALSDTE
-330 DPDLGNMRET
+330 PDLGNMRET
-340 IFLAWMKDLY
+340 LFIAWMKDLY
-350 PLTTSSISDF
+350 PLTASPVSDF
-360 EMNGRTFEL
+360 EIGGKTFEV

-378 IESATEGYIV
+378 IQAAEEGYVV
-388 KDDIEYAYQNIIPLW
+388 KDDIEYAYRNIIPLW

>member
-98 AYDFFAHGGKYLY
+98 AYGFFAHGGKYLY

-149 GGTDLSR
+149 GGADLSR

-186 EVLAVKVDF
+186 EVLAGKVDF

-205 FKKYMQRGYYPFF
+205 FKKYMRRGYYPFF

-280 RNSRPDY
+280 RNSLPDY

-340 IFLAWMKDLY
+340 VFLAWMKDLY

-378 IESATEGYIV
+378 IEYATEGYIV